1 MNLLKS
7 YDTLVK
13 SCSHTTSEEAY
24 FSRPHAHPHQAPLPL
39 IPSESELSELLPPC
53 ALPCDSTTS
62 AADIRGT
69 SIALFSPIIIGC
81 MPTQVPI
88 AFPVVSIG
96 FSGLIKRAHQAVW
109 PVFEDDMWK
118 PSERL
123 METIRHYASFPATGV
138 SLRQMVQFGDRPS
151 TGMCIHLVLLE
162 YLEVFQLGRS
172 QG

>member
-1 MNLLKS
+1 
-7 YDTLVK
+7 
-13 SCSHTTSEEAY
+13 
-24 FSRPHAHPHQAPLPL
+24 
-39 IPSESELSELLPPC
+39 
-53 ALPCDSTTS
+53 
-62 AADIRGT
+62 
-69 SIALFSPIIIGC
+69 

-88 AFPVVSIG
+88 AFPVVSFG

-151 TGMCIHLVLLE
+151 TGMLRLD
-162 YLEVFQLGRS
+162 YLECSNWQQPGLISLSVVLEQELSFARRNFSPKSYLFA
-172 QG
+172 

>member
-1 MNLLKS
+1 
-7 YDTLVK
+7 
-13 SCSHTTSEEAY
+13 
-24 FSRPHAHPHQAPLPL
+24 
-39 IPSESELSELLPPC
+39 
-53 ALPCDSTTS
+53 
-62 AADIRGT
+62 
-69 SIALFSPIIIGC
+69 

-88 AFPVVSIG
+88 AFPVVSFG

-151 TGMCIHLVLLE
+151 TGMCINLGSLEEVQLAAARADLVVRRLE
-162 YLEVFQLGRS
+162 QGLSFVPHNFSPKSYLFA
-172 QG
+172 